1 MPVRSAPGLGT
12 VDVARANPDW
22 LSVLAPAHLHATS
35 RLRRRLTLPEL
46 LLIQRIPIER
56 ACVSCC

>member
-1 MPVRSAPGLGT
+1 MPVRSAAGLGT
-12 VDVARANPDW
+12 VDVARAIPEC
-22 LSVLAPAHLHATS
+22 LCVLALAPLHATS
-35 RLRRRLTLPEL
+35 RLRHRLTLREL